1 MLPLQISVRNLTLT
15 PEMEADIRE
24 RAAGLLSYC
33 ERVMACRVAV
43 EVPNRRHR
51 EGVLHKVRID
61 LTVPGG
67 EIVIR
72 RRPHEDLRTAVQIA
86 FNAARRRL
94 QDYARRKRGAVK
106 RHERQAVAVVT
117 QYYPLAGYG
126 FLTTADGHDVYFDR
140 NSVIGGGFD
149 RLDIGMEVRFAEEQ
163 GEKGPQASTVVPRN
177 DRQVLEKGGVSHGA

>member
-1 MLPLQISVRNLTLT
+1 MLPLQISVRNLTLA

-24 RAAGLLSYC
+24 RAAGLLAYC
-33 ERVMACRVAV
+33 DRLIGCRVAV
-43 EVPNRRHR
+43 EVPHRRQR

-106 RHERQAVAVVT
+106 IHERQSVAVVT

-126 FLTTADGHDVYFDR
+126 FLTTADGHDVYFDK

-149 RLDIGMEVRFAEEQ
+149 RLDIGIEVRFVEEQ

>member
-1 MLPLQISVRNLTLT
+1 MLPLQVSLRNVTLS

-24 RAAGLLSYC
+24 RANALLSYFD
-33 ERVMACRVAV
+33 RVTACRVTI
-43 EVPNRRHR
+43 ELPNRRRHSGALHR
-51 EGVLHKVRID
+51 VRID

-106 RHERQAVAVVT
+106 AHEPPPVAVVT

-126 FLTTADGHDVYFDR
+126 FLTTPDGRDVYFDK
-140 NSVIGGGFD
+140 NSVLDDGFD
-149 RLDIGMEVRFAEEQ
+149 QLDVGAEVRFTEQ
-163 GEKGPQASTVVPRN
+163 RGDKGPQASTVVLHRAHEV
-177 DRQVLEKGGVSHGA
+177 QGKG

>member
-1 MLPLQISVRNLTLT
+1 MLPLQVSLRNVTLS

-24 RAAGLLSYC
+24 RANALLSYFD
-33 ERVMACRVAV
+33 RVMACRVSI
-43 EVPNRRHR
+43 ELPNRRHHT
-51 EGVLHKVRID
+51 GALHRVRID

-106 RHERQAVAVVT
+106 VHEPPPFAIVT

-126 FLTTADGHDVYFDR
+126 FLTTSDGREVYFDK
-140 NSVIGGGFD
+140 NSVIDDGFD
-149 RLDIGMEVRFAEEQ
+149 RLDVGAEVRFTEAQ
-163 GEKGPQASTVVPRN
+163 GDKGPQASTVVPHRT
-177 DRQVLEKGGVSHGA
+177 REIQEKG

>member
-1 MLPLQISVRNLTLT
+1 MLPLQISARNLTLA

-24 RAAGLLSYC
+24 RAAALLSYFD
-33 ERVMACRVAV
+33 RVVGCRVAV

-51 EGVLHKVRID
+51 EGTLHRVRID

-94 QDYARRKRGAVK
+94 QDYARRRRGAVK
-106 RHERQAVAVVT
+106 ARQRPSVAVVT

-126 FLTTADGHDVYFDR
+126 FLTTADGREVYFGK
-140 NSVIGGGFD
+140 NSVIDGGFGRVD
-149 RLDIGMEVRFAEEQ
+149 MGLEVRFTEEQ
-163 GEKGPQASTVVPRN
+163 GEKGPQASTVVPHGH
-177 DRQVLEKGGVSHGA
+177 RQVQEKGGVFHGT